1 MSIYQTL
8 SYQKDVGV
16 ADILSGSHMLAD
28 SLERLQAMPMESLPS
43 CDYSSDF
50 DDAGELDP
58 QEETER
64 IRTTDI
70 INRLSELQSLEP
82 EYLPNGQYHEHP
94 ISQGIYSLCTQV
106 SEQLTDGRYSEQ
118 ENAPVPRLLPFR
130 ENTKKKI
137 HTPPPDI
144 ADGLGKRRESQDMV
158 ALEDFAVQHADWLIF
173 EGCLCIYKK
182 PCWIKLKSDDE
193 ALREIRRIFRPY
205 EEIRSSLTS
214 RDYKMIYNGLLS
226 NPSVETL
233 DVLHTPEDCINCRD
247 GVLDL
252 LTMESRPCKPSD
264 HYFYCFD
271 LFCHEIQSPPEYGCY
286 FENFVAQAGNGN
298 VDVRRQILELIALAM
313 TGKQLKVFYAMLGP
327 SNCGKSQI
335 GKFLEELLG
344 RENVMVVRHIDDFA
358 GSFTVGS
365 LYGKL
370 LGMCLDLPAGTLPQ
384 SAVAILKQMVGSDPI
399 KGERKYADPFM
410 FDVKPL
416 LLLAGNHPIQVN
428 HADRED
434 AFFNRLVTIPFANP
448 VSDASEVI
456 IDLYKQFLDEAAY
469 IVHEACLAYQDLAD
483 RNWNPT
489 RVPVPAEFSQREGDD
504 NFLAVQDFVENCI
517 TTSPK
522 SKVSTASLFEA
533 YQSYAEETGHRMLNK
548 TVFGRTVSD
557 VLNRTIPSSESI
569 KAIYKNGPRGY
580 LNIAL
585 LDDM

>member
-1 MSIYQTL
+1 MKTMQEIMTMIENFSEPDEGNKDVHSTDHLTL
-8 SYQKDVGV
+8 SLLGSPELHEEEYKEFKSEYDYSATDVRGMLQNIPGHMPCIGQGISLV
-16 ADILSGSHMLAD
+16 PHWRDHMLYEGGVPLD
-28 SLERLQAMPMESLPS
+28 IGQGVSLQAEFCPVAPEIVDLLRNNSAS
-43 CDYSSDF
+43 TSSDK
-50 DDAGELDP
+50 
-58 QEETER
+58 R
-64 IRTTDI
+64 I
-70 INRLSELQSLEP
+70 
-82 EYLPNGQYHEHP
+82 
-94 ISQGIYSLCTQV
+94 
-106 SEQLTDGRYSEQ
+106 
-118 ENAPVPRLLPFR
+118 
-130 ENTKKKI
+130 
-137 HTPPPDI
+137 PDI
-144 ADGLGKRRESQDMV
+144 TEGLGKRQESRDLV
-158 ALEDFAVQHADWLIF
+158 LLEDFAVQHADWLIF
-173 EGCLCIYKK
+173 DGSLCVYKK
-182 PCWIKLKSDDE
+182 PRWIKLNSEKDGI
-193 ALREIRRIFRPY
+193 REIRRIFQPH
-205 EEIRSSLTS
+205 EEIRGSLTAQ
-214 RDYKMIYNGLLS
+214 DYKRLYNGLLS

-233 DVLHTPEDCINCRD
+233 DVLNTPENCINCLD
-247 GVLDL
+247 GVLNL
-252 LTMESRPCKPSD
+252 LTLEVRPHRSSD
-264 HYFYCFD
+264 HYFYCFN
-271 LFCHEIQSPPEYGCY
+271 LSCYEIQSPPEYGCY
-286 FENFVAQAGNGN
+286 FENFASQVGDGNK
-298 VDVRRQILELIALAM
+298 DVRRQILELIALAM

-456 IDLYKQFLDEAAY
+456 IDLYKHFLDEAAY

-483 RNWNPT
+483 HNWNPT
-489 RVPVPAEFSQREGDD
+489 RVPVLAEFSQREGDET
-504 NFLAVQDFVENCI
+504 FLAVQDFVENCI
-517 TTSPK
+517 TISPK
-522 SKVSTASLFEA
+522 SKVSTAALFEA